1 MIQVLFAFIGTVL
14 FIQIWKQCTNI
25 EISLKIQPIFVFSKE
40 RSKVFY
46 TFCRFIFTAWLD
58 ETEAKKWSSSC
69 CYTLIFTCFM
79 SVVQPVLHMSFCGTC
94 LRQNSGVWPFF
105 FRIFTQCLISSWY
118 ISWLCKIQSALD
130 LKLFSLQ
137 SAQVTFQSLLQW
149 FKTYFIQE

>member
-1 MIQVLFAFIGTVL
+1 MIHVLFAFIGTVL

-105 FRIFTQCLISSWY
+105 FSHFHSMSYQFMIYFVTMQNTVSTRFEIIQFTECLSY
-118 ISWLCKIQSALD
+118 ISIITA
-130 LKLFSLQ
+130 
-137 SAQVTFQSLLQW
+137 VV
-149 FKTYFIQE
+149 